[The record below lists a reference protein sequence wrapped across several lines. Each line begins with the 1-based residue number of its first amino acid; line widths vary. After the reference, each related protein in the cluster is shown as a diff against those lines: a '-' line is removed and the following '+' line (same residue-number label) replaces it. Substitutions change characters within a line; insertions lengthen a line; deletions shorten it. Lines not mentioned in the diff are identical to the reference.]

1 MSPQT
6 SKAAA
11 LTEQDFSVADNLAE
25 ILEGL
30 SRTQKSLSPKF
41 FYDTRGSKL
50 FDDICEL
57 PEYYLTKTELAIMRA
72 HIDDMAALVGPQASL
87 IEFGSGS
94 SLKTRILLD
103 GLDRLA
109 AYVPVDISREHL
121 MAAAESLA
129 ADYPDIEVW
138 PVLADFMQPFKLPS
152 PSVMPL
158 RNIVYFPG
166 STIGNF
172 SPEKAHSLLTVMH
185 EEAGEDGALLVGVDL
200 QKDKAVIERAYNDS
214 AGVTAEFNLNVLSR
228 INTEFGANF
237 DVDLF
242 RHHAL
247 YNEEHGRIEMYLIS
261 ECEQTV
267 RIGHRSFS
275 FEKGES
281 ILTEHSHK
289 YTLEQFGNMAHR
301 AGFAVDTVWTDPE
314 ALFSVQYCRRI

>member
-1 MSPQT
+1 MSPRT
-6 SKAAA
+6 SQAAA

-30 SRTQKSLSPKF
+30 SRPQKSLSPKF
-41 FYDTRGSKL
+41 FYDERGSQL
-50 FDDICEL
+50 FDAICEL
-57 PEYYLTKTELAIMRA
+57 PEYYLTRTELAIMRA
-72 HIDDMAALVGPQASL
+72 HIGDIAALVGPQASL

-94 SLKTRILLD
+94 SRKTRMLLE

-121 MAAAESLA
+121 MTAAESLA

-138 PVLADFMQPFKLPS
+138 PVLADFMQPFKLPN

-172 SPEKAHSLLTVMH
+172 SPAEADSLLRVMH
-185 EEAGEDGALLVGVDL
+185 QEAGEDGALLIGVDL

-214 AGVTAEFNLNVLSR
+214 AGVTAEFNLNVLLR
-228 INTEFGANF
+228 INREFGGNF

-242 RHHAL
+242 WHHAV
-247 YNEEHGRIEMYLIS
+247 YNEEHGRIEMSLIS
-261 ECEQTV
+261 ECEQIV
-267 RIGHRSFS
+267 RISGRSFH
-275 FEKGES
+275 FDKGEA

-289 YTLEQFGNMAHR
+289 YTLAQFNKMANR
-301 AGFAVDTVWTDPE
+301 AGFAVDTVWTDSE
-314 ALFSVQYCRRI
+314 QLFSVQYCLRV